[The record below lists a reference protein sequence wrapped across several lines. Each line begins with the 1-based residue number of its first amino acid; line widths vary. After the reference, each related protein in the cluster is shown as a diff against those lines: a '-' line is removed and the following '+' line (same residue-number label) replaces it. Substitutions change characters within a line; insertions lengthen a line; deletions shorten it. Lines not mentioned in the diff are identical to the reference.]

1 MQLLIPLCNDG
12 MQRPWINIQ
21 QMNVCLV
28 LTNCNDGICIT
39 AERPGIITLKR
50 CIRYWLRKTSSRQV
64 DLDIASA
71 RNKWAVKTRPMS
83 DVPALIELNDG
94 DAIDRCSLLR
104 VSKTICEKREDNNTA
119 EYDAPVPVTVF

>member
-1 MQLLIPLCNDG
+1 M
-12 MQRPWINIQ
+12 
-21 QMNVCLV
+21 
-28 LTNCNDGICIT
+28 
-39 AERPGIITLKR
+39 
-50 CIRYWLRKTSSRQV
+50 

-71 RNKWAVKTRPMS
+71 RNKWAVKTRHMS